1 MSFWKGLSRAMES
14 NEQQRNVEQQRKD
27 RLASEAKAEA
37 FRNKQWANQL
47 SQQAIANSRNELAD
61 ARAVEQH
68 GVTMAAAQFNIGQK
82 VNSLAGGTGGVKS
95 GGNRTGGKTP
105 TVEDMNAG
113 ARALRARIDKVGGLG
128 EMNAAQQAYYG
139 PILGNSAASYELNKM
154 LEAAVGKDQDLTVLT
169 AVDRVQM
176 VAVAQAQGEEEFAK
190 FTKTAAEDGWDAA
203 EVAKAMELAK
213 SANPAVAEL
222 VLLTPSKTNLNE
234 QEQYSSLEQ
243 QLMIHVGIWLQSN
256 ERTKAVE
263 DAISQFSTGNG
274 ELKGRGMAAL
284 IEMGVG
290 QDWIYSNTK
299 EGSLLRSL
307 SGPLVSEVPKVGEDG
322 NLVTGGGGAVPPGTP
337 TYTAAELLELPPAE
351 ARKLVGTRIVVDGKP
366 GTYGIPGTSTFG
378 GQTGASDD
386 PKATG
391 QRGASDE
398 AKAAGQRKAT
408 ELDDMFKDS
417 NIEEGFS
424 PALNAEGVSASE
436 GPFLP
441 EILRT
446 DTREPDDRPEGTA
459 DEIIGRGSSSIE
471 ALIGSLGE
479 TEYGDTPRD
488 KALQVR
494 EGVLSELAGMG
505 ITMPTNPTE
514 LGYFKEDLKAL
525 LVEDNVD
532 ISGDL
537 LSDIVDIAKESAN
550 KGTVTVPAEVNEAV
564 EAIKTTGTEADI
576 KQAMEEIM
584 AEYGEEMTG
593 ILFDG
598 AKSARGTGKSAMMD
612 GLQTPYDTSEPKEE
626 GYTPPTMGATEL
638 NTPAVREAIANVP
651 TEVKEAIE
659 SVAAQGDEA
668 EVEQAKQEIADE
680 FGEEVAESLFWDA
693 LKRRPGN
700 RTQDIPGFGN

>member
-1 MSFWKGLSRAMES
+1 MSFWKGLSRAVES
-14 NEQQRNVEQQRKD
+14 NEQQRNVEQQRED

-37 FRNKQWANQL
+37 FRDKQWANQL
-47 SQQAIANSRNELAD
+47 SQQALANSRNKLAD

-68 GVTMAAAQFNIGQK
+68 EVAMATSQFNIGQK
-82 VNSLAGGTGGVKS
+82 INSLTGGAGGVKS
-95 GGNRTGGKTP
+95 GGKGGKTP
-105 TVEDMNAG
+105 TAEDMNAG

-128 EMNAAQQAYYG
+128 EMNAAQQAYYR
-139 PILGNSAASYELNKM
+139 PILANSAASYELNKM

-190 FTKTAAEDGWDAA
+190 FTKTAAKDGWDAA

-213 SANPAVAEL
+213 SANPAFAEL

-234 QEQYSSLEQ
+234 QEQYSTLEQ
-243 QLMIHVGIWLQSN
+243 QLMVHLGIWLQSN

-274 ELKGRGMAAL
+274 ELKSRGMATL

-307 SGPLVSEVPKVGEDG
+307 SGPPVSAVPKVGEDG
-322 NLVTGGGGAVPPGTP
+322 NLVTGEGSTN
-337 TYTAAELLELPPAE
+337 TEILKLTAAEERALSPAE
-351 ARKLVGTRIVVDGKP
+351 KKNLAGTLVSVDGVL
-366 GTYGIPGTSTFG
+366 GTYGIPGTSAFE

-386 PKATG
+386 
-391 QRGASDE
+391 
-398 AKAAGQRKAT
+398 AKAARGTGRLDVEGQRKAT

-471 ALIGSLGE
+471 ALISSLGE
-479 TEYGDTPRD
+479 TGYTDAPRD

-612 GLQTPYDTSEPKEE
+612 GLQTPYDTSEPKEA
-626 GYTPPTMGATEL
+626 GYTPPTMGATEP
-638 NTPAVREAIANVP
+638 NTPAVREAVANVP
-651 TEVKEAIE
+651 AEVKEAIE
-659 SVAAQGDEA
+659 SVVAQGTEA
-668 EVEQAKQEIADE
+668 EVEQAKQEISDE
-680 FGEEVAESLFWDA
+680 FGEVVAAILFDD
-693 LKRRPGN
+693 LKSARGTGKSAMMDGLQTP
-700 RTQDIPGFGN
+700 